1 VMISRIGYRLR
12 ANRLDV
18 RGPLADALPAGL
30 QDSAPRAAQL
40 SLHARV
46 DGLPVDG
53 WADPSLRQL
62 WGPRGAAYLV
72 ATADWA
78 VFTVGRLPRGGADQL
93 LALADEVVAALGTD
107 QVDPAVVMRSLGR
120 DVLEIRELARG
131 GRLAV
136 RWDASRITVRAVPAP
151 TTDPVAAQQELARR
165 FIRVFG
171 PTDVR
176 AFTTWARIPRADA
189 VATWRELAD
198 ELVPVDGGHL
208 LARYRD
214 LWSDAPI
221 TGARLLP
228 GEDPLLRLDR
238 DLLVPDPAHRAM
250 LFPRHPTGVL
260 RGAILVDGEIRGWW
274 DRQGTHVHLHP
285 FGDASV
291 AAAAGEAWALPVPD
305 AVTSV
310 D

>member
-1 VMISRIGYRLR
+1 MISPISYRLR
-12 ANRLDV
+12 ANRMDV
-18 RGPLADALPAGL
+18 RGPLADAMPAGL

-46 DGLPVDG
+46 EGLPMAG

-62 WGPRGAAYLV
+62 WGPRGAAYLI
-72 ATADWA
+72 AAADWA
-78 VFTVGRLPRGGADQL
+78 VFTVGRLPRTAPDQL
-93 LALADEVVAALGTD
+93 FALANQVVARLGAD

-120 DVLEIRELARG
+120 DVLEIRELARTG
-131 GRLAV
+131 LLAV

-151 TTDPVAAQQELARR
+151 SMDPVAAQRELARR

-176 AFTTWARIPRADA
+176 AFTAWARIPRADA
-189 VATWRELAD
+189 TATWRELAD
-198 ELVPVDGGHL
+198 ELVPVDGGQL
-208 LARYRD
+208 LARYQH
-214 LWSDAPI
+214 LWSDDQI

-238 DLLVPDPAHRAM
+238 ELLVPDPTQRAT

-260 RGAILVDGEIRGWW
+260 RGAILVDGEIRGLW
-274 DRQGTHVHLHP
+274 DRQGTRVHLHP
-285 FGDASV
+285 FGGASV
-291 AAAAGEAWALPVPD
+291 AEATAEAWALPVPGG
-305 AVTSV
+305 VTSV

>member
-1 VMISRIGYRLR
+1 MISPIGYRLR

-46 DGLPVDG
+46 SGLAVDG

-72 ATADWA
+72 AAADWA
-78 VFTVGRLPRGGADQL
+78 VFTVGRLPRSAPDHL
-93 LALADEVVAALGTD
+93 LALADQVVTRLGAD
-107 QVDPAVVMRSLGR
+107 EVDPAVVMPSLGR
-120 DVLEIRELARG
+120 DVLEIRDLARS

-136 RWDASRITVRAVPAP
+136 RWDASRITVRVVPAP
-151 TTDPVAAQQELARR
+151 SMDPVAAQQELARR

-189 VATWRELAD
+189 IATWRELAD
-198 ELVPVDGGHL
+198 ELVPVDGGQL
-208 LARYRD
+208 LAQYQH
-214 LWSDAPI
+214 LWSDHEV

-238 DLLVPDPAHRAM
+238 ELLVPDPAHRAT
-250 LFPRHPTGVL
+250 LFPGHPSGVL
-260 RGAILVDGEIRGWW
+260 RGAILIDGEIRGWW
-274 DRQGTHVHLHP
+274 DRQGTRVRLHP
-285 FGDASV
+285 FGDASLAEAT
-291 AAAAGEAWALPVPD
+291 AAAWALPVPGG
-305 AVTSV
+305 VTSV

>member
-1 VMISRIGYRLR
+1 MISSIGYRLR

-46 DGLPVDG
+46 SELSVDG

-72 ATADWA
+72 AAADWA
-78 VFTVGRLPRGGADQL
+78 VFTVGRLPRSAPDEL
-93 LALADEVVAALGTD
+93 LALADRVVARLGAD
-107 QVDPAVVMRSLGR
+107 EVDPAVVMPSLGR
-120 DVLEIRELARG
+120 EALEIRELARS

-136 RWDASRITVRAVPAP
+136 RWNASRITVRVVPAP
-151 TTDPVAAQQELARR
+151 STDPVAAQQELARR

-189 VATWRELAD
+189 IATWRELAD

-208 LARYRD
+208 LAEYQH
-214 LWSDAPI
+214 LWSDEPI

-228 GEDPLLRLDR
+228 SEDPLLRLDR
-238 DLLVPDPAHRAM
+238 ELLVPDPTQRAT

-274 DRQGTHVHLHP
+274 DRQGTRVHLHP
-285 FGDASV
+285 FDGPLPEATT
-291 AAAAGEAWALPVPD
+291 EAWTLPVPGG
-305 AVTSV
+305 VTSV

>member
-1 VMISRIGYRLR
+1 MISPIGYRLR
-12 ANRLDV
+12 ANRLHV

-72 ATADWA
+72 AAADWA
-78 VFTVGRLPRGGADQL
+78 VFTVGRLPRSGADPL
-93 LALADEVVAALGTD
+93 LALADQVVERLGTD
-107 QVDPAVVMRSLGR
+107 QVDPAVVMPSLGR
-120 DVLEIRELARG
+120 DVLEIRELARS

-151 TTDPVAAQQELARR
+151 TMDPVAAQQELARR

-176 AFTTWARIPRADA
+176 AFTVWARVPRADA
-189 VATWRELAD
+189 IATWRELAD

-208 LARYRD
+208 LARYHH
-214 LWSDAPI
+214 LWSDDQV

-238 DLLVPDPAHRAM
+238 DLLVPDPAHRAT

-260 RGAILVDGEIRGWW
+260 RGVIVVDGEIRGWW
-274 DRQGTHVHLHP
+274 DRQGTRVHLHP
-285 FGDASV
+285 LGNGSLAD
-291 AAAAGEAWALPVPD
+291 AAAEAWALPVPGG
-305 AVTSV
+305 VTSV

>member
-1 VMISRIGYRLR
+1 
-12 ANRLDV
+12 
-18 RGPLADALPAGL
+18 
-30 QDSAPRAAQL
+30 
-40 SLHARV
+40 
-46 DGLPVDG
+46 
-53 WADPSLRQL
+53 
-62 WGPRGAAYLV
+62 
-72 ATADWA
+72 

-93 LALADEVVAALGTD
+93 LALADRVVERLGAD
-107 QVDPAVVMRSLGR
+107 QVDPAVVMPSLGR
-120 DVLEIRELARG
+120 DVLEIRELARS

-151 TTDPVAAQQELARR
+151 SMDPVAAQQELARR

-214 LWSDAPI
+214 LWSDTGI

-238 DLLVPDPAHRAM
+238 DLLVPDPVHRAT

-260 RGAILVDGEIRGWW
+260 RGAILVDGEVRGWW
-274 DRQGTHVHLHP
+274 DRQGTRVHLHP
-285 FGDASV
+285 FG
-291 AAAAGEAWALPVPD
+291 AAALADAAAEAWTLPVPGG
-305 AVTSV
+305 VTSV

>member
-1 VMISRIGYRLR
+1 MISPIGYRLR

-40 SLHARV
+40 ALHARV

-62 WGPRGAAYLV
+62 WGPRGAVYLV
-72 ATADWA
+72 AADDWA
-78 VFTVGRLPRGGADQL
+78 VFTVGRLPRTAPDQL
-93 LALADEVVAALGTD
+93 FAQADEVIGRLGAD
-107 QVDPAVVMRSLGR
+107 EVDPAVVMRSLGR
-120 DVLEIRELARG
+120 DVLEIRELARS

-151 TTDPVAAQQELARR
+151 SMDPVAAQRELARR

-176 AFTTWARIPRADA
+176 AFITWARIPRADA
-189 VATWRELAD
+189 IATWRELAD

-208 LARYRD
+208 LARYQH
-214 LWSDAPI
+214 LWSDDRI
-221 TGARLLP
+221 TGVRLLP
-228 GEDPLLRLDR
+228 SEDPLLRLDR
-238 DLLVPDPAHRAM
+238 DLLVPDPDRRAM

-260 RGAILVDGEIRGWW
+260 RGAVLVDGEIRGWW
-274 DRQGTHVHLHP
+274 DRQGTRVHLHP
-285 FGDASV
+285 FGDRSL
-291 AAAAGEAWALPVPD
+291 AAAVPEAWALPVPGG
-305 AVTSV
+305 VTSV

>member
-1 VMISRIGYRLR
+1 MISSIGYRLR

-46 DGLPVDG
+46 AGLSVDG

-72 ATADWA
+72 AAADWA
-78 VFTVGRLPRGGADQL
+78 VFTVGRLPRSAPDELLAVADQVVARL
-93 LALADEVVAALGTD
+93 GADEV
-107 QVDPAVVMRSLGR
+107 DPALVMPSLGR
-120 DVLEIRELARG
+120 DVLEIRELARS

-136 RWDASRITVRAVPAP
+136 RWDASRITVRVVPAP
-151 TTDPVAAQQELARR
+151 SMDPVAAQRELGRR

-176 AFTTWARIPRADA
+176 AFTAWARIPRADA
-189 VATWRELAD
+189 IATWRELAD

-208 LARYRD
+208 LASYRH
-214 LWSDAPI
+214 LWSDDHEV

-238 DLLVPDPAHRAM
+238 EVLVPDPAHRAT

-260 RGAILVDGEIRGWW
+260 RGAILVDGAIRGWW
-274 DRQGTHVHLHP
+274 DRQGTRVHLHP
-285 FGDASV
+285 FDGTSV
-291 AAAAGEAWALPVPD
+291 AEATAEAWTLPVPGG
-305 AVTSV
+305 VTSV